1 MEKNVKEGHFRED
14 LYYRINVITLNL
26 PPLRERK
33 QDIAVLA
40 EYFLQVKCSNLGR
53 ELVSLSSEAIQ
64 ALEKY
69 NWPGNVRQLE
79 NLLERALVFCDGSE
93 LKVED
98 LNLPFN
104 EKVKTYYSLEE
115 KIDDDK
121 SLKSE
126 EKMIIKS
133 TLEKN
138 NWNISKSAKR
148 LGIARA
154 TLYRK
159 MDNYGLR

>member
-1 MEKNVKEGHFRED
+1 M
-14 LYYRINVITLNL
+14 
-26 PPLRERK
+26 
-33 QDIAVLA
+33 
-40 EYFLQVKCSNLGR
+40 GR
-53 ELVSLSSEAIQ
+53 ELVSLSSEAIK